1 MKYLSPLKQNPEN
14 LFTDVKALC
23 GIENAADAAVV
34 TVKAPVTAA
43 DTINADVITDSMKAP
58 KYTEYLKVDGWTSDY
73 VSINLLL
80 KHLSRKSRS
89 EASRRAY
96 LRQVYSFCIS
106 TRLTPDELAKSPKN
120 RIEKLVQEHAD
131 KYNDGKHSIRYVN
144 NIIHLLKTFFKVNG
158 FKGAKTLDIESYYM
172 PSRYRKR
179 PEYIPKKHEIYV
191 MADSSCSLRDRAII
205 LTLYSS
211 GLRNST
217 LRALLYRDVEYEL
230 KKGIDNVM
238 IPVYP
243 EMKLVDPNACKNN
256 IPYYTFF
263 CDEATQ
269 ALKLYLREREEKYS
283 RIRGHEP
290 LFASDYN
297 QVPREERNSKIMSPR
312 QLQQVVKQAARRAGT
327 PKWRNVTPHCLRKAF
342 ETVLHSELIDG
353 GRLDPKIQDFF
364 IGHILPGSQDAYFDQ
379 TDIEQLRAEYAKLN
393 FGRVI
398 VENKFKILRMAVAR
412 AFEGS
417 GIDPDRVIEEYVQM
431 RRAKSSRRELVES
444 KNLVLM

>member
-1 MKYLSPLKQNPEN
+1 MKYLPPLKQNPEN
-14 LFTDVKALC
+14 LFMDVKTLC
-23 GIENAADAAVV
+23 GIENTVDATVVAVKTSITAADA
-34 TVKAPVTAA
+34 
-43 DTINADVITDSMKAP
+43 INAGVIADSTKAP
-58 KYTEYLKVDGWTSDY
+58 KYTEFLKVDGWTSEY
-73 VSINLLL
+73 ASVNLFL

-96 LRQVYSFCIS
+96 LRQIYLLCIS
-106 TRLTPDELAKSPKN
+106 TGLTPDELVKLPKT

-144 NIIHLLKTFFKVNG
+144 NIIHLLKSFFQVNG
-158 FKGAKTLDIESYYM
+158 FKGAKALEIESYYM

-179 PEYIPKKHEIYV
+179 PEYIPKKHEIYM
-191 MADSSCSLRDRAII
+191 MADSACSLRDRAII

-230 KKGIDNVM
+230 EKGIDNIM

-256 IPYYTFF
+256 IPYYTFI

-269 ALKLYLREREEKYS
+269 ALRLYLHEREEKYGK
-283 RIRGHEP
+283 ILPTEP

-297 QVPREERNSKIMSPR
+297 QIPRQERSSKAMSPR
-312 QLQQVVKQAARRAGT
+312 QLQQVVKQAARKAGIL
-327 PKWRNVTPHCLRKAF
+327 KWRYVTPHCLRKAF

-353 GRLDPKIQDFF
+353 GRLDPKIQEFF
-364 IGHILPGSQDAYFDQ
+364 MGHILPGSQDAYFDQ
-379 TDIEQLRAEYAKLN
+379 TDVEQLRAEYAKLN
-393 FGRVI
+393 FGRVV

-412 AFEGS
+412 AFKGS
-417 GIDPDRVIEEYVQM
+417 GIDPDKVIEEYVQM
-431 RRAKSSRRELVES
+431 RRAKSSFGGTCRV
-444 KNLVLM
+444 